1 MRVKLPQLK
10 QFKADELLGVKAF
23 QDFVAPNTTTDR
35 PLFLRKHLLN
45 VHKKAVEALRTE
57 KIRLVSLVGCPGTG
71 KTWCGWLV
79 AYTLQKT
86 GVKTLHLTIRNS
98 TVTAIANFQVKK
110 QYKVVSWNGHMLE
123 QVLRDSNCKVCIV
136 DVSMDIA
143 DEATRIFIGVRQLIE
158 RGKDEEFAG
167 VKFMGLL
174 SGHGQEKITGKQLSL
189 EVIQKLVLWSW
200 REEEVATLCKKMK
213 GKKDGLKLSDD
224 AYKVCGG
231 SVRYLFQLEDEETR
245 IREAVLGLSQHEM
258 EKLLSL
264 DVALDDQQGKN
275 RTRLLSFFP
284 RTGSNDSNA
293 EDASFAKGIMSARP
307 EPRSDFVIK
316 CIKENELAEFKGVA
330 NMYRRLSSI
339 NAGAAGS
346 AFELLVH
353 LFWRDAA
360 AHRQK
365 VELSLRR
372 NDEDITKT
380 LVDCT
385 HFNAKPCSIEEY
397 DKEKMVVSADLV
409 GYFTPVNPRYPV
421 LDSILR
427 YKSADK
433 TEVLAIQISIG
444 SEHGHGPLKPLPRL
458 LPQPKGAKLQL
469 ALWNFPPEKPS
480 KWKSE
485 KSEQWELLHVGCQAF
500 DERMRGR
507 L

>member
-10 QFKADELLGVKAF
+10 QFKADELLDVKAF

-57 KIRLVSLVGCPGTG
+57 KIRLVSLVSCPGTG

-79 AYTLQKT
+79 AYTLQKAF
-86 GVKTLHLTIRNS
+86 KKNTLHLTIRNS
-98 TVTAIANFQVKK
+98 TVTVIANFEEK
-110 QYKVVSWNGHMLE
+110 QQYEEVSWNGRMLK

-174 SGHGQEKITGKQLSL
+174 SGHGETRIVGKPSL
-189 EVIQKLVLWSW
+189 HVSPLKLVLWSW
-200 REEEVATLCKKMK
+200 SKDEVEKLCE
-213 GKKDGLKLSDD
+213 KLGPGAPPAH
-224 AYKVCGG
+224 AYAVCGG
-231 SVRYLFQLEDEETR
+231 SVRFLFKPDDEEGG
-245 IREAVLGLSQHEM
+245 IRAAVRGLEQADMARLLALDLGLD
-258 EKLLSL
+258 
-264 DVALDDQQGKN
+264 DVDKKH
-275 RTRLLSFFP
+275 RTGLLSFFP
-284 RTGSNDSNA
+284 PKGSNADD
-293 EDASFAKGIMSARP
+293 ESFAQGVSAAQP
-307 EPRSDFVIK
+307 MPRSDFVIK
-316 CIKENELAEFKGVA
+316 FIKQNKHAKFLEVL
-330 NMYRRLSSI
+330 NMYRELSGM
-339 NAGAAGS
+339 NPGAAGS

-353 LFWRDAA
+353 LFWREAA
-360 AHRQK
+360 VQK
-365 VELSLRR
+365 GTVHLSL
-372 NDEDITKT
+372 NKEGKEAQSFS
-380 LVDCT
+380 VSCT
-385 HFNAKPCSIEEY
+385 NFMPMPGSIEDY
-397 DKEKMVVSADLV
+397 DAVSTVLSDDLV

-444 SEHGHGPLKPLPRL
+444 SEHGHGPLEPLPRL
-458 LPQPKGAKLQL
+458 LQPRPEGAKLQL
-469 ALWNFPPEKPS
+469 ALWDFPTDKPC

-485 KSEQWELLHVGCQAF
+485 ESAHWELLHVSCKAF
-500 DERMRGR
+500 DERMRGC

>member
-1 MRVKLPQLK
+1 RSALVQILERFAMPPKKRPAAGPLEEPSRKVAKEESPWELQLQLAIRQQTTAQDRLEMAQGDLKKAKAKKNAKKEVQAAEKKVAAGPAQELPTPTSTKLVKPNLAE
-10 QFKADELLGVKAF
+10 FKADELLDVKAF

-35 PLFLRKHLLN
+35 PLFLRQHLLN
-45 VHKKAVEALRTE
+45 VHKKAVEALQAE
-57 KIRLVSLVGCPGTG
+57 EIRLVSLVGCPGTG

-79 AYTLQKT
+79 AYTLQKAF
-86 GVKTLHLTIRNS
+86 KKNTLHLTIRNS
-98 TVTAIANFQVKK
+98 TVTVIANFEEK
-110 QYKVVSWNGHMLE
+110 QQYEEVSWNGRMLK
-123 QVLRDSNCKVCIV
+123 Q
-136 DVSMDIA
+136 
-143 DEATRIFIGVRQLIE
+143 ATRIFIGVRQLIE

-231 SVRYLFQLEDEETR
+231 SV
-245 IREAVLGLSQHEM
+245 
-258 EKLLSL
+258 
-264 DVALDDQQGKN
+264 
-275 RTRLLSFFP
+275 

-409 GYFTPVNPRYPV
+409 GYFTPAAVESV
-421 LDSILR
+421 LFR

-433 TEVLAIQISIG
+433 TEALAIQISIA
-444 SEHGHGPLKPLPRL
+444 LP
-458 LPQPKGAKLQL
+458 
-469 ALWNFPPEKPS
+469 
-480 KWKSE
+480 
-485 KSEQWELLHVGCQAF
+485 
-500 DERMRGR
+500 
-507 L
+507 